1 MRKLE
6 RALLGIFGITTYSL
20 CHHTGT
26 EQFRDA
32 GITLSCHAGDL
43 LDDDSSLTKALLPS
57 GQPGHLHV
65 LELGT
70 GCGMV
75 GITIAQLIAGAD
87 VRLTDLE
94 EAQEIVER
102 NISIARPA
110 KGSSL
115 RFQTL
120 DWDAELPLN
129 LKSSSS
135 PLDLVIAADCTYN
148 PDSR

>member
-1 MRKLE
+1 
-6 RALLGIFGITTYSL
+6 
-20 CHHTGT
+20 
-26 EQFRDA
+26 
-32 GITLSCHAGDL
+32 
-43 LDDDSSLTKALLPS
+43 
-57 GQPGHLHV
+57 
-65 LELGT
+65 
-70 GCGMV
+70 MV

-102 NISIARPA
+102 NISLARRA

-115 RFQTL
+115 KFQTL
-120 DWDAELPLN
+120 DWDAELAPN
-129 LKSSSS
+129 LQSTSP